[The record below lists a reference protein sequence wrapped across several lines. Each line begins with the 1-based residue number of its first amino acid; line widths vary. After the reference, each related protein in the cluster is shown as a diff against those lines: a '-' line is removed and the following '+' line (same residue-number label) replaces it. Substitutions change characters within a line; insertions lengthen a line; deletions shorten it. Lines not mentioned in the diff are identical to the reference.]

1 MYDRGRAQ
9 HRLLRSMTVRSMTR
23 HLFLGLLWLLPLVLN
38 PLAAVADPLDLVAP
52 EAVVQARS
60 GILDDTSL
68 WNIRGRGAEGPK
80 ISATSDVAV
89 ILWDELK
96 QWRQQGQQGTSY
108 SQTVGSGNVQTNSLV
123 TNRN

>member
-1 MYDRGRAQ
+1 
-9 HRLLRSMTVRSMTR
+9 MTLRSMTR
-23 HLFLGLLWLLPLVLN
+23 HLFPGLLWLLPLVLN
-38 PLAAVADPLDLVAP
+38 PLAAVADPLELVAP
-52 EAVVQARS
+52 EAVVQAGS

-68 WNIRGRGAEGPK
+68 SNIRGRGAEGPE

-89 ILWDELK
+89 ILWDELN

-108 SQTVGSGNVQTNSLV
+108 SQTVGSGNIQTNSLF